1 MEIKPLHQAPE
12 LGPLLA
18 RWSYN
23 EWYRHRSMDFNLV
36 LHAFL
41 ARTKDDSLPQSF
53 VAIEEGRPA
62 GMVTLK
68 LDDLWSRKDL
78 NPWLSSLFVVPE
90 SRNRGTGHAL
100 VRAVLARARD
110 LRFESV
116 NLFLGQSGMEQ
127 LERYYLK
134 RGWEVIGE
142 APDNDGFDTKIMTFR
157 LT

>member
-1 MEIKPLHQAPE
+1 
-12 LGPLLA
+12 
-18 RWSYN
+18 
-23 EWYRHRSMDFNLV
+23 MDFNLV

-142 APDNDGFDTKIMTFR
+142 AQDNDGFDTKIMTFR